1 VSLLSAADA
10 LVISNNSLHR
20 AGRGA
25 QVIECLSIKHEAM
38 SANSS
43 SIKKKN
49 EDRGFMRVVEGVNSS
64 VIYLIHCKKLCKC
77 HTVPP
82 PSTIKEKN

>member
-1 VSLLSAADA
+1 M
-10 LVISNNSLHR
+10 NNKR
-20 AGRGA
+20 
-25 QVIECLSIKHEAM
+25 KM
-38 SANSS
+38 
-43 SIKKKN
+43 KKKN

-82 PSTIKEKN
+82 PSTIKEKNLKKKKTQYKRHTGKDQVAKDVYVTSNLLYY